1 MKNSKFKKAISIS
14 LFIFMVLIIFSG
26 CARSEPVD
34 ACLEGRTYGFLYGL
48 LHGFLAPLDL
58 IAMFFND
65 KYTVYAQNNSGT
77 LYAFGFILGSGG
89 WGFLGGKKLCGK
101 KN

>member
-1 MKNSKFKKAISIS
+1 MKDIKINKQITFF
-14 LFIFMVLIIFSG
+14 LFLTLIIFSG
-26 CARSEPVD
+26 CARSEPID
-34 ACLEGRTYGFLYGL
+34 ACLEGRTYGFFYGL

-58 IAMFFND
+58 IAMLIND
-65 KYTVYAQNNSGT
+65 KYTVYAQNNSGF
-77 LYAFGFILGSGG
+77 LYALGFLLGSGG

>member
-1 MKNSKFKKAISIS
+1 MKTLKIKKPLN
-14 LFIFMVLIIFSG
+14 LFLFLFLFMIIFFG

-34 ACLEGRTYGFLYGL
+34 ACLDGRTYGFFYGL
-48 LHGFLAPLDL
+48 LHGFLAPIDL
-58 IAMFFND
+58 IATFFND
-65 KYTVYAQNNSGT
+65 KYTVYAQNNSGV

-101 KN
+101 KD

>member
-1 MKNSKFKKAISIS
+1 MRNSRFRNLFNISV
-14 LFIFMVLIIFSG
+14 LLIFTVLLFSG

-48 LHGFLAPLDL
+48 LHGFLAPIDL

-65 KYTVYAQNNSGT
+65 KYTVYAQNNSGV
-77 LYAFGFILGSGG
+77 LYAFGFLLGSGG

-101 KN
+101 KE